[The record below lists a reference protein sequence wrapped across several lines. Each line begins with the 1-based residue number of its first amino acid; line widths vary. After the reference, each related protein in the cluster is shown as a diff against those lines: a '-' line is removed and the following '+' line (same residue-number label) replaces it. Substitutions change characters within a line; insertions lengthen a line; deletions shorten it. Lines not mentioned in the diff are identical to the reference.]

1 METKTVIQKEL
12 FALADSGY
20 RDFHSKLIPN
30 IEYERIIGVR
40 TPALRKYAARLSG
53 TPEAEAF
60 LSSLPHTYY
69 EENNLHAFL
78 IEKVRDFDKAL
89 SLTEKFLPH
98 IDNWA
103 TCDCF
108 APKVFAKNLPF
119 IRKKAREWINSGK
132 TYTVRYG
139 VGVLMRYFLDGD
151 AETVA
156 KALDEVAA
164 IKSEEY
170 YVNMMCAWFFATALA
185 KNYDLTLPYFEKRR
199 LLKDVHNKAIRK
211 AVESFRVTDAA
222 KAHLRTLA
230 IK

>member
-1 METKTVIQKEL
+1 MKPKTKIQKEL

-40 TPALRKYAARLSG
+40 TPALRKYAASLNG

-60 LSSLPHTYY
+60 LGELPHAFY

-89 SLTEKFLPH
+89 VLTERFLPY

-119 IRKKAREWINSGK
+119 MRRKATEWISSGE

-151 AETVA
+151 IKTATD
-156 KALDEVAA
+156 ALEEVAA

-185 KNYDLTLPYFEKRR
+185 KKYELALPYFENRR

-211 AVESFRVTDAA
+211 AVESFRVTDDA
-222 KAHLRTLA
+222 KAHLRTLTL
-230 IK
+230 K